1 MKKITVY
8 TKQRK
13 EILEELDTNG
23 YHVTTADHVAVE
35 WKEDTKIVLEV
46 YDWLVKNA
54 PWQEVKPDYAIYP
67 VWVSLSQEATMLLD
81 DQSVVLELSVDS
93 ALMTKIN
100 IFKWGKILNYSYIP
114 KSEADAKAH
123 IEMLELYGISDMEA
137 FMTPFYPE
145 IKRKIVDSWKRLF
158 DDSVTL
164 CNEACYGILW
174 EIRKEWVVNIIK
186 K

>member
-1 MKKITVY
+1 MEKVKVY

-13 EILEELDTNG
+13 EILKELDENG
-23 YHVTTADHVAVE
+23 CHVTTADHVAVE

-46 YDWLVKNA
+46 YDWLVKNVSSRVA
-54 PWQEVKPDYAIYP
+54 KPDCAGYP
-67 VWVSLSQEATMLLD
+67 VWVSLARETTMLLD
-81 DQSVVLELSVDS
+81 DQSVVLELSVDP
-93 ALMTKIN
+93 ALLTKIN

-164 CNEACYGILW
+164 GNEECYGILW